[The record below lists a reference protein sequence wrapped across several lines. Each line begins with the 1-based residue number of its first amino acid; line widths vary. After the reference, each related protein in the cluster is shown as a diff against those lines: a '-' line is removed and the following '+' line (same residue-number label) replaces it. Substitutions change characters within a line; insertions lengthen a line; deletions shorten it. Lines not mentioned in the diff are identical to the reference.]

1 VGCPAGRLYGESWQ
15 YQNIEGAGHWFMLE
29 QPEQTNKLL
38 LNWLKK
44 HS

>member
-1 VGCPAGRLYGESWQ
+1 MQNSGKYISAEWQ
-15 YQNIEGAGHWFMLE
+15 YEKIADTGHWFMLE